1 LLILLKKN
9 RKVSSGEDVL
19 RCLRQIREIDR
30 IINNNHSEIETKV
43 IKSYIKDLTII
54 LENLNRQISSYL
66 ETQQKY

>member
-1 LLILLKKN
+1 MLILLKKN